1 MLRKVFLAAAIL
13 SFIVLAANPRPA
25 NEAKAIA
32 PEPPGPSVSDQ
43 ATVGANLLY
52 NPALDFDYYFRPTNH
67 LVARGWYEWFWAEAG
82 HIPEFIDGGHPYHN
96 ACYPPEPDGKCEV
109 ANVKHNGSQ
118 GYILMNG
125 AFIAGIYQSVSVV
138 PCASYKFEAWDR
150 NDSTEY
156 NPKVGIDPT
165 GQVLPE
171 YVPPDGDS
179 LPWNCGPNEN
189 LKCPNPGLHE
199 PWDLPPNILW
209 SNPVNPPAYTW
220 TPISATAE
228 ALSTTIS
235 VWTYAAPDRPGS
247 QSAYWDYTSLYQVT
261 PQTLLPDGRVPGPDG
276 RITGLTTTPQAT
288 TAQIQWTTS
297 QPAFS
302 QVLYRV
308 QSTGTPYTGTA
319 ILAPRIYLPIVAR
332 GWGNVSEYTFKTIPT
347 TNAAT
352 NQSVTLTGLEAS
364 KTYEYVAISR
374 WFSGSACIP
383 SASATGVFT
392 TTASASLGPV
402 TESQPGQP
410 ARADSSRP

>member
-1 MLRKVFLAAAIL
+1 
-13 SFIVLAANPRPA
+13 
-25 NEAKAIA
+25 
-32 PEPPGPSVSDQ
+32 
-43 ATVGANLLY
+43 
-52 NPALDFDYYFRPTNH
+52 
-67 LVARGWYEWFWAEAG
+67 
-82 HIPEFIDGGHPYHN
+82 
-96 ACYPPEPDGKCEV
+96 
-109 ANVKHNGSQ
+109 
-118 GYILMNG
+118 
-125 AFIAGIYQSVSVV
+125 
-138 PCASYKFEAWDR
+138 
-150 NDSTEY
+150 
-156 NPKVGIDPT
+156 
-165 GQVLPE
+165 
-171 YVPPDGDS
+171 
-179 LPWNCGPNEN
+179 
-189 LKCPNPGLHE
+189 
-199 PWDLPPNILW
+199 
-209 SNPVNPPAYTW
+209 
-220 TPISATAE
+220 
-228 ALSTTIS
+228 
-235 VWTYAAPDRPGS
+235 
-247 QSAYWDYTSLYQVT
+247 VT

-374 WFSGSACIP
+374 WFNGSACIP

-402 TESQPGQP
+402 TESQPSQP